1 MKIYDIGSYPG
12 KQDEIAVQKDTN
24 LLPKIKEQLQSES
37 ELSDIRIN
45 NLQIV
50 AGTIVTKEKCFVK
63 INDGGWLP
71 LLEAGDY
78 YTISF
83 EDVSIN
89 KIQLSENVT
98 LVTFAYYFI

>member
-12 KQDEIAVQKDTN
+12 KQDQISIQKETD
-24 LLPKIKEQLQSES
+24 LLPKIKEQLKAES
-37 ELSDIRIN
+37 ELSDTRID
-45 NLQIV
+45 NLQII

-63 INDGGWLP
+63 INDSGWLP
-71 LLEAGDY
+71 LLEVGDY

>member
-1 MKIYDIGSYPG
+1 MKIYEIGSYPG
-12 KQDEIAVQKDTN
+12 KQEEILVQKDTD
-24 LLPKIKEQLQSES
+24 LLPKIKEQLREES
-37 ELSDIRIN
+37 ELSETRIN
-45 NLQIV
+45 GLQII

-63 INDGGWLP
+63 INDSGWLP
-71 LLEAGDY
+71 LLKAGDY
-78 YTISF
+78 FTISF